1 MSDLVVAAAA
11 VFAVNLLPAFGP
23 PTWALLIF
31 LRLNLS
37 IAAVPLVLVG
47 AVAAAAGRLTLAH
60 GARAL
65 RGRLSAER
73 TASLEALR
81 TEAERRRGASTAGL
95 ALFALSPVPSA
106 QLFIA
111 AGITG
116 VRLVP
121 LTAAFFSGRLVSYSI
136 YIGAA
141 NAAQDSLGPI
151 LTDSLRSP
159 LSIALQVAML
169 AGVVAL
175 VRVDWAQ
182 MLGRRAARATK
193 RGDRR

>member
-1 MSDLVVAAAA
+1 MLM
-11 VFAVNLLPAFGP
+11 N
-23 PTWALLIF
+23 
-31 LRLNLS
+31 
-37 IAAVPLVLVG
+37 
-47 AVAAAAGRLTLAH
+47 
-60 GARAL
+60 ARML
-65 RGRLSAER
+65 
-73 TASLEALR
+73 
-81 TEAERRRGASTAGL
+81 GL